1 MSRRIFL
8 TAALD
13 RLVDEGQIGRRSN
26 AHRII
31 KLVIDN
37 GVAVLDEDQRQIYAR
52 ELIPKIERVQILGN
66 AVAHS

>member
-8 TAALD
+8 SAALD

-37 GVAVLDEDQRQIYAR
+37 GVAVLDEGQRQIYDS
-52 ELIPKIERVQILGN
+52 ELIPKIEKVQILGSSG
-66 AVAHS
+66 AHH

>member
-1 MSRRIFL
+1 M
-8 TAALD
+8 
-13 RLVDEGQIGRRSN
+13 DEGQIGRRSN

-37 GVAVLDEDQRQIYAR
+37 GVAVLDEDQRQIYDR

-66 AVAHS
+66 AGAHP